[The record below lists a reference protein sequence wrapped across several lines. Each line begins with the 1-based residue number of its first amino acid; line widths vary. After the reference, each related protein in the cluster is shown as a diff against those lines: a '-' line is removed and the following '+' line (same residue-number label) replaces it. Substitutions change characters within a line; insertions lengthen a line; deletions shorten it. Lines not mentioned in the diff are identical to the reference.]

1 MMKRRVAAV
10 LLLVLVS
17 IAASN
22 GLAKHGTSQPT
33 GLASWGYFLGM
44 DRDEGA
50 ILGIGAAI
58 ECAFFTPIGSIAC
71 GLTAVA

>member
-10 LLLVLVS
+10 LLLVMVS

-22 GLAKHGTSQPT
+22 GLPKSPAGQPA
-33 GLASWGYFLGM
+33 GVASWGYFLGM
-44 DRDEGA
+44 DRTDGA

-58 ECAFFTPIGSIAC
+58 ECSFFTPIGSIAC